1 MASDVISS
9 LTPAGVRSPPPL
21 CGGAA
26 AGTKSTRSRWS
37 A

>member
-9 LTPAGVRSPPPL
+9 LTAADVRSPAPL

-26 AGTKSTRSRWS
+26 AGTNRTRSRPN